1 MKDNQS
7 GGPTDTLSERP
18 LDGVKVLELGQL
30 MAGPF
35 AGTLLAYYGAEV
47 IKIEP
52 PGKGDPVRV
61 WRVMDGDTSL
71 WWRTLGRNKKCI
83 TLDLRQPEGQRLARL
98 LAEQSDVLIEN
109 FRPGTLER
117 WGLAPGDLEASNPGL
132 IYARVSGYGQTGPAS
147 SLPGYASVCEGFG
160 GFRYINGLPGERPMR
175 PNLSLGD
182 SLTGLHAAFGVL
194 LSLLQRQRS
203 SAEPG
208 PGRGQEQGKGQVVD
222 IGIFESVYNMMEAV
236 VPEYDRC
243 GVIREPSGSTI
254 TGVVPTN
261 TYLCKDGK
269 YVIIGGNGDSIYR
282 RLMETAGR
290 PEMAEDPRLAT
301 NDGRVKHQTEVD
313 EALSEWTAGLTCDEV
328 LILLAAAKV
337 PAGPIYSVA
346 DMMEDP
352 QYQARGLFEEVEVG
366 GRPLKIPAIVPRL
379 SATPGRTDWP
389 GPELGSHNK
398 EIFQERLGLS
408 DEELE
413 TLKKNGVI

>member
-1 MKDNQS
+1 MKDKRS
-7 GGPTDTLSERP
+7 DDSAETLPERP

-52 PGKGDPVRV
+52 PIKGDPVRV

-83 TLDLRQPEGQRLARL
+83 TLDLRQPEGQRLALR

-117 WGLAPGDLEASNPGL
+117 WGLAPADLEASNPGL

-160 GFRYINGLPGERPMR
+160 GFRYVNGLPGERPVR

-203 SAEPG
+203 SAG
-208 PGRGQEQGKGQVVD
+208 PGQGLGQVVD

-301 NDGRVKHQTEVD
+301 NDGRVRHQTEVD
-313 EALSEWTAGLTCDEV
+313 EALSEWTAGLTCEEV
-328 LILLAAAKV
+328 LNLLAAAKV
-337 PAGPIYSVA
+337 PAGPIYSVV

-398 EIFQERLGLS
+398 EVFQGLLGLS

-413 TLKKNGVI
+413 TLMQNGVI